1 MIYVPPI
8 VPQAMSSKLAKGSSG
23 LAGDEVANLVAHA
36 VAPLITH
43 NPYGDHE
50 SRDGLLV
57 AHALRGEGYDA
68 SEDGTGRGTPL
79 VAVAIQER
87 ACSENPDAGPGGM
100 GVRQDGSAYTIEA
113 RRVPQAVAFDLNQIT
128 SKTNRSQPDP
138 AVHHTLP
145 ASTLAPHLAQPVAF
159 ECKGTEVQVSVDGSH
174 PTLRSMGRN
183 LSHQNA
189 GGHAAVAFAENS
201 RGEIR
206 LQGGDGQVAPQLTTG
221 GGKPG
226 QGQSCIAQPWAVRR
240 LTPVECERLQ
250 GFPDGY
256 TDVPY
261 RRRNWTPDGPR
272 YKALGNSMAVNCM
285 EWIGERIAEVETI

>member
-1 MIYVPPI
+1 MIPYGPDVSP
-8 VPQAMSSKLAKGSSG
+8 ALKARDAKGPSSD
-23 LAGDEVANLVAHA
+23 GDGDG
-36 VAPLITH
+36 APL
-43 NPYGDHE
+43 
-50 SRDGLLV
+50 L
-57 AHALRGEGYDA
+57 AL
-68 SEDGTGRGTPL
+68 
-79 VAVAIQER
+79 AIQER
-87 ACSENPDAGPGGM
+87 AVSENPDAGPDGV
-100 GVRQDGSAYTIEA
+100 GVRQDGAAYTIKA
-113 RRVPQAVAFDLNQIT
+113 RQVPQAVAFDLNQIT

-159 ECKGTEVQVSVDGSH
+159 DCKGTEVQVSVDGSH
-174 PTLRSMGRN
+174 PTLRSMGHN

-226 QGQSCIAQPWAVRR
+226 QGQSVIAQPWAVRR

-261 RRRNWTPDGPR
+261 RRRNWAPDGPR

-285 EWIGERIAEVETI
+285 EWIGERIAEVEAI